1 MSEPHENSGT
11 LRQWIEKAEHDI
23 RNAEHTLTL
32 KKNCPFDTVCFH
44 AQQCAEKYLKA
55 LLVYRSIDFP
65 KTHDIRLLMQRVPDD
80 VKLDLFIEEVIPL
93 NRYTI
98 EARYPGDW
106 EPFDREEAETAVSIA
121 RKVRKAVRA
130 SLPTARR
137 K

>member
-11 LRQWIEKAEHDI
+11 VRQWIEKAEHDI
-23 RNAEHTLTL
+23 RNAEYTLTL

-55 LLVYRSIDFP
+55 LLVSRSIPFP
-65 KTHDIRLLMQRVPDD
+65 KTHDLRILMQLVPKE
-80 VKLDLFIEEVIPL
+80 VKLGLRMNEVLPL

-106 EPFDREEAETAVSIA
+106 EPITRKEAKEALAIA
-121 RKVRKAVRA
+121 RMVRQAVRVH
-130 SLPTARR
+130 LPNEEE
-137 K
+137 

>member
-1 MSEPHENSGT
+1 MSELHENSGT
-11 LRQWIEKAEHDI
+11 VRQWIEKAEHDI

-55 LLVYRSIDFP
+55 LLVSRSIDFP
-65 KTHDIRLLMQRVPDD
+65 KTHDLRILMQLVPKE
-80 VKLDLFIEEVIPL
+80 VKLGLRMNEVLPL

-106 EPFDREEAETAVSIA
+106 EPITRKEAKEALAIARMVRQAVRVHLPNEAE
-121 RKVRKAVRA
+121 
-130 SLPTARR
+130 
-137 K
+137 

>member
-1 MSEPHENSGT
+1 MSERHENSGT
-11 LRQWIEKAEHDI
+11 VRQWIEKAEHDI

-55 LLVYRSIDFP
+55 LLVSRSIDFP
-65 KTHDIRLLMQRVPDD
+65 KTHDLRILMQLVPKE
-80 VKLDLFIEEVIPL
+80 VKLGLRMNEVLPL

-106 EPFDREEAETAVSIA
+106 EPITRKEAKEALAIARMVRQAVRVHLPNEAE
-121 RKVRKAVRA
+121 
-130 SLPTARR
+130 
-137 K
+137 

>member
-1 MSEPHENSGT
+1 MKKPHNPEVDFHA
-11 LRQWIEKAEHDI
+11 WVKKAEDDLKT
-23 RNAEHTLTL
+23 AEHILTL
-32 KKNCPFDTVCFH
+32 KKNCPFDAVCFH

-55 LLVYRSIDFP
+55 LLVHKKIDFP
-65 KTHDIRLLMQRVPDD
+65 KTHDLRLLMQKVPSDI
-80 VKLDLFIEEVIPL
+80 KLDLLIDEVIPL

-106 EPFDREEAETAVSIA
+106 EPFDREEAGTAVSIA

>member
-1 MSEPHENSGT
+1 MKKPPKPEADF
-11 LRQWIEKAEHDI
+11 RAWIKKAESDLKT
-23 RNAEHTLTL
+23 AEHTLTL
-32 KKNCPFDTVCFH
+32 KESCPFDTVCFH

-65 KTHDIRLLMQRVPDD
+65 KTHDIRLLMQRVPAD
-80 VKLDLFIEEVIPL
+80 VKLGFFIEEVIPL